1 LKQEEYSPVSKESMK
16 RLELSKW
23 LNDEII
29 DFYMKLLSKRADDD
43 ESLSR
48 IHCFSSY
55 FFTTMKKKHGYSA
68 VKNWTRTVSI
78 YIAL

>member
-16 RLELSKW
+16 RLEPGKW
-23 LNDEII
+23 LNDGIV

-43 ESLSR
+43 ESLPI

-55 FFTTMKKKHGYSA
+55 FFTTLKKTWLFGS
-68 VKNWTRTVSI
+68 
-78 YIAL
+78 